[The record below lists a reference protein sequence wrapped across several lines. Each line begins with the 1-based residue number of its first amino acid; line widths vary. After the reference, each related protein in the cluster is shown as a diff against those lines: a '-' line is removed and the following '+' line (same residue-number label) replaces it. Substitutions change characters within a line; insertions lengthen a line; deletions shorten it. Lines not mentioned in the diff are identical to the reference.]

1 MQLTRIVSN
10 IAPFTGNKKNRMN
23 NTAKKSGNNALMGWF
38 SGGAIVFALLVGV
51 LIYNYV
57 MGNASNFEN
66 NDIVKGHPKNILGII
81 HRGGFI
87 VPLLIAVNVTVL
99 LVVIERFITLMAASG
114 KGNAAS
120 FIRRIR
126 EMLSNNRIDEAIAAC
141 DQQKGSLASVVRGGL
156 TRYKVVTK
164 DGKLSTDEKKAAIE
178 KELEEATGLE
188 LPMLSRNLVII
199 STCAS
204 IGTLIGLIG
213 TVFGMI
219 RAFAALANT
228 GAPDTAALATGISE
242 ALVNT
247 AFGIIASTLAIIFYN
262 YFTNRIDSMT
272 YSMDEAGYSI
282 VSEFQ
287 ANHA

>member
-1 MQLTRIVSN
+1 
-10 IAPFTGNKKNRMN
+10 MN
-23 NTAKKSGNNALMGWF
+23 NKSKNSGASALMDYF
-38 SGGAIVFALLVGV
+38 SGGSILFAIIVGF
-51 LIYNYV
+51 LIYFFW
-57 MGNASNFEN
+57 MGQPGNFEN
-66 NDIVKGHPKNILGII
+66 NDVIKGHPKNILGII
-81 HRGGFI
+81 HRGGLI
-87 VPLLIAVNVTVL
+87 VPLLIAVNIIVITI
-99 LVVIERFITLMAASG
+99 VIERFITLMAASG
-114 KGNAAS
+114 KESSSS
-120 FIRRIR
+120 FIRRVR
-126 EMLSNNRIDEAIAAC
+126 DLLSSNRVSDAIAAC
-141 DQQKGSLASVVRGGL
+141 DTQKGSLANVVRSGL
-156 TRYKVVTK
+156 TRYQMVVK
-164 DGKLSTDEKKAAIE
+164 DEKMSRDDKKAAIE
-178 KELEEATGLE
+178 KELEESTGIE
-188 LPMLSRNLVII
+188 LPMLSKNLVII

-262 YFTNRIDSMT
+262 YFSNRIDSMT

-287 ANHA
+287 SQAS

>member
-1 MQLTRIVSN
+1 MNNTQKSLGNETQES
-10 IAPFTGNKKNRMN
+10 TGNK
-23 NTAKKSGNNALMGWF
+23 ALMGWF
-38 SGGAIVFALLVGV
+38 AGGAIVFALLVGV
-51 LIYNYV
+51 LIYMYV

-66 NDIVKGHPKNILGII
+66 NDIEKGHPKNILGII

-87 VPLLIAVNVTVL
+87 VPLLIAVNITVI
-99 LVVIERFITLMAASG
+99 LVVVERFITLTAASG
-114 KGNAAS
+114 KGNAAA
-120 FIRRIR
+120 FIRSVRQ
-126 EMLSNNRIDEAIAAC
+126 MLGKNQFEDAIAAC
-141 DQQKGSLASVVRGGL
+141 NEQKGSLANVVRSGL
-156 TRYKVVTK
+156 VRYQMVTK
-164 DGKLSTDEKKAAIE
+164 DAKLSNDEKKAAIE

-282 VSEFQ
+282 VSEFN

>member
-1 MQLTRIVSN
+1 
-10 IAPFTGNKKNRMN
+10 MN
-23 NTAKKSGNNALMGWF
+23 NTEKSSGNSALMGWF
-38 SGGAIVFALLVGV
+38 AGGAIVFSLLVGV
-51 LIYNYV
+51 LIYMFV

-87 VPLLIAVNVTVL
+87 VPLLIAVNITVI
-99 LVVIERFITLMAASG
+99 LVVVERFITLTAASG
-114 KGNAAS
+114 KGNAAF
-120 FIRRIR
+120 FIVGIR
-126 EMLSNNRIDEAIAAC
+126 QMLGRSQFNEAIAAC
-141 DQQKGSLASVVRGGL
+141 DEQKGSLANVVRSGL
-156 TRYKVVTK
+156 IRYQMVTK
-164 DGKLSTDEKKAAIE
+164 DIKLSKDEKKAAIE

-282 VSEFQ
+282 VSEFN
-287 ANHA
+287 ANHV

>member
-1 MQLTRIVSN
+1 MNNTQKSLGNETQES
-10 IAPFTGNKKNRMN
+10 TGNKAM
-23 NTAKKSGNNALMGWF
+23 MGWF
-38 SGGAIVFALLVGV
+38 AGGAIVFALLVGV
-51 LIYNYV
+51 LIYMFV

-66 NDIVKGHPKNILGII
+66 NDIEKGHPKNILGII

-87 VPLLIAVNVTVL
+87 VPLLIAVNITVI
-99 LVVIERFITLMAASG
+99 LVVVERFITLTAASG
-114 KGNAAS
+114 KGNAAA
-120 FIRRIR
+120 FIRSVRQ
-126 EMLSNNRIDEAIAAC
+126 MLGKSQFDAAIAAC
-141 DQQKGSLASVVRGGL
+141 DEQKGSLANVVRSGL
-156 TRYKVVTK
+156 VRYQTVTK
-164 DGKLSTDEKKAAIE
+164 DAKLSNDEKKAAIE

-282 VSEFQ
+282 VSEFN